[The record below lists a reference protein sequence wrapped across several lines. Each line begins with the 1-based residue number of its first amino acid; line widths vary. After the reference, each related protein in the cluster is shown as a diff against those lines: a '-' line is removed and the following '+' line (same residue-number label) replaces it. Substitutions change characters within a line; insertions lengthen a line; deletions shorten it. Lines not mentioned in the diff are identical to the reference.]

1 MVDCI
6 WKMMN
11 DVKARRKNKNKP
23 SVEVPEN
30 KSFSICDE
38 VLMYTDKVGIPAT
51 LQNNFKAV
59 SWTFQDVK
67 KEIPYEKLLH

>member
-1 MVDCI
+1 
-6 WKMMN
+6 MN

-59 SWTFQDVK
+59 SWTF
-67 KEIPYEKLLH
+67 